1 MGRPR
6 APVPSLA
13 CASGTALG
21 GAAAR
26 LSGKVHG
33 KCGSVRMRL
42 VPAPRGAQTLALELQ
57 RALTIEDP
65 KFDDDVLKLMEA
77 GAAHFIQD
85 DEYC

>member
-1 MGRPR
+1 MLREKQQ
-6 APVPSLA
+6 L
-13 CASGTALG
+13 
-21 GAAAR
+21 
-26 LSGKVHG
+26 LSR
-33 KCGSVRMRL
+33 CRT
-42 VPAPRGAQTLALELQ
+42 QTLALELQ